1 MALVKVLVAN
11 LFAGAGF
18 QKLEAGQ
25 VYDAD
30 DSVAEK
36 WIAQGKAEKA
46 TEKKGEKLTFEVAT
60 PSAPVSTDTS
70 VLQSKL
76 NDALEQLKTAQDAAE
91 AKDEEHAAALE
102 QLKTAQ
108 DAAEAKD
115 EEHAAALEQLKTAH
129 ATEIAAANDRADKAE
144 AALTAATKKDK

>member
-11 LFAGAGF
+11 LFAGASF

-25 VYDAD
+25 VYDVD

-36 WIAQGKAEKA
+36 WIASGKAEK
-46 TEKKGEKLTFEVAT
+46 TSEKKGEKLTFEVAT

-91 AKDEEHAAALE
+91 AKDKEHA
-102 QLKTAQ
+102 
-108 DAAEAKD
+108 D
-115 EEHAAALEQLKTAH
+115 ALEQLKTAH
-129 ATEIAAANDRADKAE
+129 AAEIEAEKARADKAE
-144 AALTAATKKDK
+144 ADLAEATKKAK

>member
-1 MALVKVLVAN
+1 MAFVKVLVSN

-25 VYDAD
+25 VYDVE

-36 WIAQGKAEKA
+36 WLAQGKAEKT
-46 TEKKGEKLTFEVAT
+46 TEKKGEKLAFEVAT

-76 NDALEQLKTAQDAAE
+76 DDALEQVKQLQDAAVSKE
-91 AKDEEHAAALE
+91 KEHSAALE
-102 QLKTAQ
+102 VETK
-108 DAAEAKD
+108 
-115 EEHAAALEQLKTAH
+115 
-129 ATEIAAANDRADKAE
+129 RADDAE
-144 AALTAATKKDK
+144 AALAAATKKDK

>member
-11 LFAGAGF
+11 LFAGASF

-25 VYDAD
+25 VYDVD
-30 DSVAEK
+30 DSVADK
-36 WIAQGKAEKA
+36 WIAQGKAEK
-46 TEKKGEKLTFEVAT
+46 TNEKKGEKLTFEVAT

-76 NDALEQLKTAQDAAE
+76 DDALEQLKTAQDAAV
-91 AKDEEHAAALE
+91 
-102 QLKTAQ
+102 
-108 DAAEAKD
+108 AKD

-129 ATEIAAANDRADKAE
+129 ATEMDEANKRADEAE
-144 AALTAATKKDK
+144 AALTEATKKAK

>member
-1 MALVKVLVAN
+1 MALVKVLASN

-25 VYDAD
+25 VYDVD

-36 WIAQGKAEKA
+36 WIAQGKAEK
-46 TEKKGEKLTFEVAT
+46 TSEKKGEKLTFEVAT

-76 NDALEQLKTAQDAAE
+76 DD
-91 AKDEEHAAALE
+91 
-102 QLKTAQ
+102 
-108 DAAEAKD
+108 
-115 EEHAAALEQLKTAH
+115 ALEQLKTAH
-129 ATEIAAANDRADKAE
+129 ATELAAANDRADKAE
-144 AALTAATKKDK
+144 ASLTAAIKKDK

>member
-11 LFAGAGF
+11 LFAGASF

-25 VYDAD
+25 VYDVD
-30 DSVAEK
+30 DSIAEK
-36 WIAQGKAEKA
+36 WIASGKAEK
-46 TEKKGEKLTFEVAT
+46 TSEKKGEKLTFEVAT

-76 NDALEQLKTAQDAAE
+76 DDALEQLKTAQDAVE
-91 AKDEEHAAALE
+91 AKDKEHA
-102 QLKTAQ
+102 
-108 DAAEAKD
+108 D
-115 EEHAAALEQLKTAH
+115 ALEQLKTAH
-129 ATEIAAANDRADKAE
+129 ATELAAANDRADKAE